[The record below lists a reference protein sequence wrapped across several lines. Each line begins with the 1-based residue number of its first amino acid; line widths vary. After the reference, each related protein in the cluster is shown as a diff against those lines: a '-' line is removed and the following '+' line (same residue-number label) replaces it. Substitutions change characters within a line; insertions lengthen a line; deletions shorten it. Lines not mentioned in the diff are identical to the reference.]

1 MDDPDD
7 DHQFGV
13 SRRAGKRWSR
23 FLI

>member
-7 DHQFGV
+7 DYEFGV